1 MHHDATFLL
10 RQRIPYILSHLLLI
24 HRISAYRRPVISCG
38 CVVGSVGMPVLS
50 DLPFG
55 ILLHTGTVIAGMDP
69 SYYLNLALNQ
79 FYADFF
85 VISMETISASIMRIS
100 FKLPRLL

>member
-1 MHHDATFLL
+1 M
-10 RQRIPYILSHLLLI
+10 
-24 HRISAYRRPVISCG
+24 
-38 CVVGSVGMPVLS
+38 GMSVLS

-55 ILLHTGTVIAGMDP
+55 ILLHTGTVEQGTIAGMDP

-85 VISMETISASIMRIS
+85 VISMEIILASIMRIS
-100 FKLPRLL
+100 FKLSRLL

>member
-10 RQRIPYILSHLLLI
+10 RQRIPYILSHLPLI
-24 HRISAYRRPVISCG
+24 HRISAYRRPVISCD
-38 CVVGSVGMPVLS
+38 CAVGSVGMSVLS

-55 ILLHTGTVIAGMDP
+55 ILLHTGTVEQGTIAGMDP

-79 FYADFF
+79 FLCRFF
-85 VISMETISASIMRIS
+85 RYLDGNYIGFIMRIS
-100 FKLPRLL
+100 F

>member
-1 MHHDATFLL
+1 M
-10 RQRIPYILSHLLLI
+10 
-24 HRISAYRRPVISCG
+24 
-38 CVVGSVGMPVLS
+38 GMSVLS

-55 ILLHTGTVIAGMDP
+55 ILLHTGTVEQGPIAGMDP

-79 FYADFF
+79 FYADFS

-100 FKLPRLL
+100 FKLPMLWHVCAATIMAISLRMLNLLIAAAEA

>member
-1 MHHDATFLL
+1 M
-10 RQRIPYILSHLLLI
+10 
-24 HRISAYRRPVISCG
+24 
-38 CVVGSVGMPVLS
+38 GMPVLS

-55 ILLHTGTVIAGMDP
+55 ILLHIGTVEHGPIAGMDP

-79 FYADFF
+79 FYADFS
-85 VISMETISASIMRIS
+85 VISMETISASIMRIF